1 MARKRKKGRGRR
13 RKYTTI
19 SVMTIGHMA
28 MQYSNLT
35 GQPLG
40 SVVDALIG
48 SLTEGR
54 TDVLDIIMGSVNSA
68 LTNITTNPAGVA
80 IRGALIAFLFSQGKK
95 MVGSKQI
102 FKVGNFR
109 ITV

>member
-1 MARKRKKGRGRR
+1 MAR

-35 GQPLG
+35 KQPLG
-40 SVVDALIG
+40 GVVDQLVTGLTQGNTDFLELIM
-48 SLTEGR
+48 SQVTA
-54 TDVLDIIMGSVNSA
+54 A
-68 LTNITTNPAGVA
+68 LTNVTENPVGVA
-80 IRGALIAFLFSQGKK
+80 IRGALIAFLFAQGKK
-95 MVGSKQI
+95 IAGHKTI